1 MSYHSAQDPE
11 ENLPEWLRALR
22 KRQEQ
27 ENIENP
33 ESKTAAGESEP
44 AGEEPEPPEGPDWLG
59 EIRSRYQRGKKPAEP
74 ASEEDNLE
82 DTKPRRF
89 EPFNEAPASLE
100 QEPVADQG
108 GAAPALPAVE
118 GQAAYVEEL
127 QSPLENIAEEV
138 EIPPHTPAFH
148 EDEPALTPGQLPGWL
163 QALRPGAFPKED
175 SRSGEMLPGPM
186 ENAGPLAGISDV
198 LPADLSITQVE
209 RTPVFSS
216 RLDVTE
222 HQELHAAA
230 FTKLLNEVDASPE
243 DAALR
248 VARPTRVLNILMASA
263 LFLAVVFPLLTQSQ
277 SAIRPD
283 PQFFPEAAGVY
294 GMIDVL
300 PAGAPVLVAF
310 EMQPALVGEMTP
322 LVSAVLA
329 HLLERQAQL
338 VFISTRPGGPALAER
353 VLHEQFATVPAVT
366 SGVYTR
372 LGYLAGGMA
381 ALRSFISDPRSAILS
396 TTAGADPWQ
405 NPMLENIQQLSN
417 FALVLVVSSNA
428 EDGRA
433 WIEQSTGFLPSGLVA
448 VTSAQAAPLL
458 RAYLQSRP
466 QTLHGLVSG
475 VQGAALY
482 ERLRGQDG
490 LGRAYWDAYS
500 YGLGAIAL
508 MILLGGLFGR
518 LIQMKPE
525 QPATAEARRGG

>member
-27 ENIENP
+27 ENIESS
-33 ESKTAAGESEP
+33 ESEASAGESEP
-44 AGEEPEPPEGPDWLG
+44 AGEESEPQQEPDWLG
-59 EIRSRYQRGKKPAEP
+59 EIRTRYQRGKKPTEP
-74 ASEEDNLE
+74 ASEEDDLE

-89 EPFNEAPASLE
+89 ESFDEAPAPHE
-100 QEPVADQG
+100 QEPGADQG
-108 GAAPALPAVE
+108 EAASAWPAAEGESAPGEEPQNPVENFAEEGELPA
-118 GQAAYVEEL
+118 
-127 QSPLENIAEEV
+127 
-138 EIPPHTPAFH
+138 HTPAFH
-148 EDEPALTPGQLPGWL
+148 EDEPAQTPGELSGWL

-175 SRSGEMLPGPM
+175 SRSGEMLPGM
-186 ENAGPLAGISDV
+186 ENASPLAGLSDV

-209 RTPVFSS
+209 RAPVFSS
-216 RLDVTE
+216 RLEITE

-230 FTKLLNEVDASPE
+230 FTKLLNEVEAPPE
-243 DAALR
+243 DEARR

-300 PAGAPVLVAF
+300 PAEAPVLVAF
-310 EMQPALVGEMTP
+310 EVQPALVGEMTP
-322 LVSAVLA
+322 LISAVFA
-329 HLLERQAQL
+329 HLLDRQAQL
-338 VFISTRPGGPALAER
+338 VFISTRPSGPALAER
-353 VLHEQFATVPAVT
+353 VLQEQFAAAPALA
-366 SGVYTR
+366 SGAYTQ

-396 TTAGADPWQ
+396 TASGADPWLS
-405 NPMLENIQQLSN
+405 PTLEPIQQLSN

-433 WIEQSTGFLPSGLVA
+433 WIEQSAGFLPSGLAA

-458 RAYLQSRP
+458 RAYLQSKP
-466 QTLHGLVSG
+466 QTLQGLVSG

-500 YGLGAIAL
+500 YGLGAIVL
-508 MILLGGLFGR
+508 LILLGGLYGR
-518 LIQMKPE
+518 LIQLKPE
-525 QPATAEARRGG
+525 KPAAVEARRGA